1 MSRRSQ
7 GRGLGGSRAGA
18 KVPACPSGDRPVP
31 PGLLRQKQVLM
42 MPRTVHSH
50 PRGVKSARRACKAHV
65 SYHWLPEL
73 SPRAVSHRWIQ
84 GHVAEPGCKGC
95 RERDLQAF
103 SLGRLAFLRGALPPF
118 GRSVGRS
125 RQVKEHH
132 TCPPYPRGSP
142 SRPTDCPTAPSV
154 PPLLPWPLPILA
166 PWQSLIQ
173 LPSPNFSHFL
183 ACLSFVGAPQE
194 PRRPLSRLPSAEANC
209 FYLFASSVSLRTESP
224 ENGCVVSVSNSHVRS
239 RELAHSRCPVHVCE
253 GLE

>member
-1 MSRRSQ
+1 MVLS
-7 GRGLGGSRAGA
+7 
-18 KVPACPSGDRPVP
+18 CPGGDRPVP

-42 MPRTVHSH
+42 MPHTVHSH
-50 PRGVKSARRACKAHV
+50 PRRVKSARRACKAPV

-132 TCPPYPRGSP
+132 TCPPDPRGSP
-142 SRPTDCPTAPSV
+142 SHPTDCPTAPSV
-154 PPLLPWPLPILA
+154 APSDPCSLAISEPAPLAKLFSLPRLPFLC
-166 PWQSLIQ
+166 W
-173 LPSPNFSHFL
+173 SPAGAAQTSVPASKRRSPIAFIYL
-183 ACLSFVGAPQE
+183 RVCLSEDRV
-194 PRRPLSRLPSAEANC
+194 SRKRLC
-209 FYLFASSVSLRTESP
+209 RFRL
-224 ENGCVVSVSNSHVRS
+224 
-239 RELAHSRCPVHVCE
+239 
-253 GLE
+253 